1 MEVRDRD
8 SRLHITLMVIKANSL
23 NNKISGTLPDIK
35 IIKIIRNLCKRPIL
49 QMFIFTFLIGICKL
63 KPVDLF
69 TNSMKKCMDI
79 ENVGS
84 VYMVDAFFT
93 RKMSVNQMNIR
104 GVCRC
109 HAMLQ

>member
-1 MEVRDRD
+1 
-8 SRLHITLMVIKANSL
+8 
-23 NNKISGTLPDIK
+23 
-35 IIKIIRNLCKRPIL
+35 
-49 QMFIFTFLIGICKL
+49 
-63 KPVDLF
+63 
-69 TNSMKKCMDI
+69 MDI